1 MTAQMDEVPLLDAGI
16 RFDNLPATGRM
27 LKVKSTPPQN
37 IAVAERLSVESVER
51 LSAEL
56 NVKPIKG
63 GVEVKGFVKAVVTQS
78 CVVTFVPVSQEIEET
93 ISRIFLNGNIEDGAG
108 RGGSEVF
115 IDLEGDDL
123 PDYFDG
129 AEVDFTEILLE
140 HVALAIDQ
148 FPRAEGA
155 QLPTQSEDD
164 APENL
169 SPFAGL
175 KHLKS
180 TRD

>member
-1 MTAQMDEVPLLDAGI
+1 MTAHPHGSDLLDATI
-16 RFDNLPATGRM
+16 RFDNLPATGRT

-37 IAVAERLSVESVER
+37 IAIAKRLAVESVER
-51 LSAEL
+51 LSAQLE
-56 NVKPIKG
+56 VKPIKG
-63 GVEVKGFVKAVVTQS
+63 GIDVKGHVEAVVTQS
-78 CVVTFVPVSQEIEET
+78 CVVTFVPVFQEISEP
-93 ISRIFLNGNIEDGAG
+93 INRIFLSGGGEEGAG

-129 AEVDFTEILLE
+129 PEVDFTEVLLE

-155 QLPTQSEDD
+155 ELPPPAEAD

-169 SPFAGL
+169 SPFASL